1 MTVADPE
8 EVVARR
14 LRRLATFANAEPSSP
29 VDDVGDGGPSHRAAA
44 VAAVAIVLALV
55 GASLAL
61 LRASDHRVVAVGPAA
76 APGGTT
82 ELLAAS
88 GLSARRTAAS
98 VWTGHDLLVWGG
110 SGPNGEPLADGAAL
124 DPSANRWR
132 PLPPAP
138 IGPRSDAAAVWTGTE
153 MLVWG
158 GSGGGETLADGAAF
172 NPQTNRWRT
181 IADQPFGGG
190 TRSVAVWT
198 GREMLVVSGFNAAL
212 VASAYDPRTD
222 RWRRLATP
230 EGALVMPYPQATWT
244 GTQLVLLM
252 WTSPTPI
259 LGGPGTPSPVATGVP
274 PLPASAASPPLA
286 PPSTLAARPAV
297 DPSSPPPLVPAPL
310 PVIKGPNS
318 DMFLVSYSPS
328 TDSWSRLPPVAL
340 KDGGLPRL
348 AWTDHELLLLQ
359 SSAPGAAFDPA
370 RGTWRPLAAPPADGA
385 VNANPVWTGKVALF
399 WAAGSTGYAYDLA
412 RDAWSTYD
420 AGGLARRIDA
430 AVVAWTGEY
439 LVGWG
444 SFVDRAT
451 GAYENDGIRYRPPR
465 S

>member
-14 LRRLATFANAEPSSP
+14 LRRLAEFANAEASSP
-29 VDDVGDGGPSHRAAA
+29 VNDVGDGQPSHHAAA
-44 VAAVAIVLALV
+44 AAALAIVLALV
-55 GASLAL
+55 GGSLAL
-61 LRASDHRVVAVGPAA
+61 LRGSDHRVVAVGPAA

-82 ELLAAS
+82 QLLAAS
-88 GLSARRTAAS
+88 GLSGRRTEAS
-98 VWTGHDLLVWGG
+98 VWTGHELLVWGG
-110 SGPNGEPLADGAAL
+110 AGPHGEPLADGAAL

-138 IGPRSDAAAVWTGTE
+138 IGARGDAAAVWTGTE

-158 GSGGGETLADGAAF
+158 GSGSGQTLADGAAF

-198 GREMLVVSGFNAAL
+198 GREMLVVAGSNGPI

-222 RWRRLATP
+222 RWRRLAAP
-230 EGALVMPYPQATWT
+230 DGALAAPYPQAAWT
-244 GTQLVLLM
+244 GTELVLLM

-259 LGGPGTPSPVATGVP
+259 LGGPGSPSPMATGAP
-274 PLPASAASPPLA
+274 PSPALPPVA
-286 PPSTLAARPAV
+286 PPSTLAARAAV
-297 DPSSPPPLVPAPL
+297 DPSSPPPLPPM
-310 PVIKGPNS
+310 PIINGPNS
-318 DMFLVSYSPS
+318 GMFLVSYSPS

-348 AWTDHELLLLQ
+348 AWTDHELLVLQ

-370 RGTWRPLAAPPADGA
+370 RRTWRPLAAPPADGA
-385 VNANPVWTGKVALF
+385 VNANPVWTGTVALF

-412 RDAWSTYD
+412 RDAWSTFD
-420 AGGLARRIDA
+420 AGGLARRIDG

-451 GAYENDGIRYRPPR
+451 GASDNDGIRYRPPR